1 VSAARGVPRPDGLN
15 GEFYAHA
22 RAGQLC
28 FQRCDGCDAWRHP
41 PRRRCPACGSD
52 LYRWEASAGR
62 GRLFSWTVTHH
73 AFDPAFADRV
83 PYVTGLVEMAEGP
96 RVVALVDGDR
106 SELRLDRDVV
116 VAFDPSVPDTGLLVC
131 RLV

>member
-1 VSAARGVPRPDGLN
+1 MSGARLVPQPDGLN
-15 GEFYAHA
+15 GEFYEHA

-28 FQRCDGCDAWRHP
+28 FQRCDACDAWRHP
-41 PRRRCPACGSD
+41 PRRRCAACGSD
-52 LYRWEASAGR
+52 AYRWEPSAGR
-62 GRLFSWTVTHH
+62 GRLFSWTVTHQP
-73 AFDPAFADRV
+73 FDPSFADRV

-106 SELRLDRDVV
+106 SDLRLDREVEI
-116 VAFDPSVPDTGLLVC
+116 ALDPSVPGAGLLVC